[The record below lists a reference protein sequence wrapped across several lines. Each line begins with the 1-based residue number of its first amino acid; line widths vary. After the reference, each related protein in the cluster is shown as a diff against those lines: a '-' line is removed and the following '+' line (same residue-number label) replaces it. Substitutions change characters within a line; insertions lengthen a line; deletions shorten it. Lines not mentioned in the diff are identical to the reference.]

1 MIPTP
6 IFSGR
11 YFFSSV
17 SNSSASWTVL
27 NFVRVLFVFWIWERT
42 WLNCSLNFPGGR
54 FKFSPEFFF
63 KPLVFREFVTK
74 ESPGYFS
81 PVLLVEFLD
90 RTFRFFPRLDDEI
103 VDSEFFCSLLPVFLR
118 LTLFPGWRFYFKG
131 EQYRN
136 LCHKVCTDK
145 VRSTF
150 FIVCSEPASSVWN
163 SCCLHSKQ
171 PDCLGPKTC
180 PLKDSFCYF
189 LLV

>member
-11 YFFSSV
+11 YFLRSV
-17 SNSSASWTVL
+17 SNSSASRTVL
-27 NFVRVLFVFWIWERT
+27 NFVRVLFVLGIWDIT

-54 FKFSPEFFF
+54 FKFSPEFLF
-63 KPLVFREFVTK
+63 KSLVFREFVS
-74 ESPGYFS
+74 EEPPGYFS
-81 PVLLVEFLD
+81 PVLLVESLD
-90 RTFRFFPRLDDEI
+90 LTFRFFPRGDDKV
-103 VDSEFFCSLLPVFLR
+103 VDSEFFCSLLPVLLR
-118 LTLFPGWRFYFKG
+118 LTLLTCWRFNFKC
-131 EQYRN
+131 EEHRD

-150 FIVCSEPASSVWN
+150 FIVCSESASSVWY

-171 PDCLGPKTC
+171 ANCFGSKTC
-180 PLKDSFCYF
+180 PLQDSFCYF

>member
-6 IFSGR
+6 TFSGR
-11 YFFSSV
+11 YFLISA

-27 NFVRVLFVFWIWERT
+27 NFVSVLFVLGIWDIT
-42 WLNCSLNFPGGR
+42 WLNCSFNFPGGR
-54 FKFSPEFFF
+54 FKFSPEFLF
-63 KPLVFREFVTK
+63 KSLVFREFVS
-74 ESPGYFS
+74 EEPPGYFS
-81 PVLLVEFLD
+81 PVLLVESLD
-90 RTFRFFPRLDDEI
+90 RTLCLFPRGDDKI
-103 VDSEFFCSLLPVFLR
+103 VDSEFFCPLLPVLLR
-118 LTLFPGWRFYFKG
+118 LTLLTCWRFYFKG
-131 EQYRN
+131 KQYRD

-150 FIVCSEPASSVWN
+150 FIVCSEPASSVWY

-171 PDCLGPKTC
+171 PDCLGSKTC